1 MGHFKLMFFCIL
13 FTITFIVHPTI
24 SRPLHATVKQE
35 VDQSEGFDELA
46 PAESPEG
53 LEGGHEVLEHE
64 KHHHSSSVAGGGV
77 IIGGLV
83 TVTFAAVCCYIRVTR
98 RRDGDKH

>member
-1 MGHFKLMFFCIL
+1 MFIL
-13 FTITFIVHPTI
+13 TFILVPTT

-35 VDQSEGFDELA
+35 VESKGFDESA

-53 LEGGHEVLEHE
+53 SSEVMVHE
-64 KHHHSSSVAGGGV
+64 KHNHHSSSVAGGGV